1 MNIKQSFSRDIT
13 ILEISGRF
21 DAYGAPNV
29 ADWLKRATSPPPGGM
44 KGEKEGGARIVV
56 DLTGVNFIDSTGLA
70 TLVQGMKHCREQGG
84 DLFLSNLQKPA
95 RIIFELT
102 RLDRAFR
109 IFADQ
114 DAAVA
119 AFQKKPV
126 E

>member
-1 MNIKQSFSRDIT
+1 MDMKSSFSRDIT

-21 DAYGAPNV
+21 DAYSAPNV
-29 ADWLKRATSPPPGGM
+29 ADWLKRTTSSPLGG
-44 KGEKEGGARIVV
+44 KEGGARIVV
-56 DLTGVNFIDSTGLA
+56 NLTGVNFIDSTGLA
-70 TLVQGMKHCREQGG
+70 TLVQGMKRCRERGG

-95 RIIFELT
+95 SIIFELT
-102 RLDRAFR
+102 RLDKAFH